1 MKGIFLSELFAA
13 HAETLD
19 GAVEA
24 IGARTYWSAYPEH
37 PKAYGED
44 APEAG
49 QAAFDALLGKPFPT
63 DQAHDGYLDVAES
76 SPYGL
81 ALGVTYPATTVDET
95 VSAAV
100 SAMRDWGRATPED
113 RAGVCLEILK
123 RLAADSFT
131 MAHAVMHSTGQS
143 FLMAF
148 QAGGPH
154 ALDRALEAVAYAY
167 REQKR
172 LPDPLR
178 WEKPQGSRDPLVI
191 DKRWI
196 IRPRGVA
203 VTIGVSTFPTWNG
216 YPGVFA
222 SLATGNP
229 VIVKPHPET
238 ILPLALLVATA
249 REVLADAGFD
259 PNVMQLLVDTPDAL
273 VGKNLVTRP
282 EVAIVDYTGGSAF
295 GTWLE
300 HNATQAE
307 VYTEKAGVNSV
318 ILDSAADLKS
328 VFRNLS
334 VSMTMY
340 SGQMCTTP
348 QNLFVPA
355 SGVDV
360 GGETISYDDVVA
372 GFVGAIDGLLGD
384 DARAGA
390 ILGAVKGSATLSRID
405 EAASTGKVLSPSRS
419 VESVDFPDAVIRT
432 PVIVEVDG
440 SDSAYASEMFGPV
453 IYVVKSSSTDESVA
467 LAKRA
472 ALESGAITWLA
483 YTTDEGVMNDVVD
496 AAVEGGVSVAF
507 NLTGG
512 LFVNQ
517 SAAYSDFHVTGAN
530 AAGNASLTDGAF
542 VANRFRVV
550 GVRIE
555 PAA

>member
-13 HAETLD
+13 HTETLD
-19 GAVEA
+19 RAVEA
-24 IGARTYWSAYPEH
+24 IDARTYWSAYPEH
-37 PKAYGED
+37 PKAYGEE
-44 APEAG
+44 APVAG
-49 QAAFDALLGKPFPT
+49 QAAFDELLGNPFPT
-63 DQAHDGYLDVAES
+63 DQLHDGYLEVAEA
-76 SPYGL
+76 SPFGI
-81 ALGVTYPATTVDET
+81 ALGITYPATSVDAT

-100 SAMRDWGRATPED
+100 SAMRDWGRATPQD
-113 RAGVCLEILK
+113 RAGVCLEILQ

-131 MAHAVMHSTGQS
+131 MAHAVMHTTGQS

-216 YPGVFA
+216 YPGIFA

-238 ILPLALLVATA
+238 ILPLALLVTTA
-249 REVLADAGFD
+249 RDVLADAGFD

-273 VGKNLVTRP
+273 VGKDLVTRP

-318 ILDSAADLKS
+318 VLDSTPDLKS

-348 QNLFVPA
+348 QNLFVPSA
-355 SGVDV
+355 GVEVD
-360 GGETISYDDVVA
+360 GETVAYDDIVG
-372 GFVGAIDGLLGD
+372 GFVGAVNGLLGD

-390 ILGAVKGSATLSRID
+390 ILGAVKGSATLNRID
-405 EAASTGKVLSPSRS
+405 EAASTGKVLSPSRP
-419 VESVDFPDAVIRT
+419 VESADFPDAVIRT

-440 SDSAYASEMFGPV
+440 SDTAYTSEMFGPV
-453 IYVVKSSSTDESVA
+453 IYVVKTSSTAESVA
-467 LAKRA
+467 LAKEA
-472 ALESGAITWLA
+472 AIDSGAITWLA
-483 YTTDEGVMNDVVD
+483 YTTDEDVMEDVID
-496 AAVEGGVSVAF
+496 AAVEAGVSVAF

-530 AAGNASLTDGAF
+530 AAGNASLTDAAF

>member
-1 MKGIFLSELFAA
+1 MKGIFLSELFAV

-19 GAVEA
+19 RAVEA

-49 QAAFDALLGKPFPT
+49 QAAFEALLGKPFPT

-81 ALGVTYPATTVDET
+81 ALGVTYPATTVDAT
-95 VSAAV
+95 VSAAL
-100 SAMRDWGRATPED
+100 SAMRDWGRSTPED

-131 MAHAVMHSTGQS
+131 MAHAVMHTTGQS

-273 VGKNLVTRP
+273 VGKDLVTRP

-300 HNATQAE
+300 LNATQAE

-318 ILDSAADLKS
+318 VLDSAADLKP

-360 GGETISYDDVVA
+360 GGETVAYDDVVA
-372 GFVGAIDGLLGD
+372 GFVGAVDGLLGD
-384 DARAGA
+384 DVRAGA
-390 ILGAVKGSATLSRID
+390 ILGAVKGAATLSRID
-405 EAASTGKVLSPSRS
+405 DAASTGKVLSPSRS
-419 VESVDFPDAVIRT
+419 VESADFPDAVIRT

-440 SDSAYASEMFGPV
+440 NNTAYASEMFGPV
-453 IYVVKSSSTDESVA
+453 IYVVKTASTGESVA
-467 LAKRA
+467 LAKEA

-483 YTTDEGVMNDVVD
+483 YTTDDDVMNDVVD

-555 PAA
+555 PAV